1 MRDIGKGMNKYIL
14 GSEKIFHD
22 FVNSIS
28 KKDKIGIVTHT
39 DTDGLVSGILLQ
51 KILESKELKVNF
63 IEFLNYNPGALK
75 KIINKE
81 YDFLFFT
88 DWNADDYPKELE
100 EIRKKSKFLVID
112 HHPLNE
118 NLKDKSNIL
127 KTKFDYCSSYALF
140 DLVKGGNYFNTKNIE
155 SLVCAAI
162 IMDYNWDKD
171 PDNFN
176 LIKSIYPE
184 VKKDSSIWESKPGEI
199 GKSIANSLIYY
210 FPDIKKVYDLVLKED
225 ISSLYEAD
233 KIIRKEIENWIGK
246 FKKETK
252 YFPEQRLYFAY
263 GNPKYNIVSAV
274 ASKLSDESFKENT
287 VIFASDIKD
296 KKGFVKLSARNQTGK
311 VDLGKLL
318 KKCVEGFEN
327 SDAGGH
333 VRASAGVI
341 MKKDLDKFK
350 KRLLLESKSI

>member
-14 GSEKIFHD
+14 GSEQVFYD
-22 FVNSIS
+22 FVNSIY

-63 IEFLNYNPGALK
+63 IEFLNYGPGALK
-75 KIINKE
+75 EILNKKC
-81 YDFLFFT
+81 DFLFFT
-88 DWNADDYPKELE
+88 DWDADDYSKELE
-100 EIRKKSKFLVID
+100 EVRKKSKFLVID

-118 NLKDKSNIL
+118 NLKDKSNII
-127 KTKFDYCSSYALF
+127 KTDFDYCSAHALF
-140 DLVKGGNYFNTKNIE
+140 DLAKNGKYFDTRDLE
-155 SLVCAAI
+155 WLVCAAI
-162 IMDYNWDKD
+162 IMDYTWDKN
-171 PDNFN
+171 PDNFE
-176 LIKSIYPE
+176 LIKSIYPK
-184 VKKDSSIWESKPGEI
+184 VKKDNSIWESKPGKI
-199 GKSIANSLIYY
+199 GKSIANALIYY
-210 FPDIKKVYDLVLKED
+210 YPDIRRVYDLVLKED
-225 ISSLYEAD
+225 ISSLSKAN
-233 KIIRKEIENWIGK
+233 KIIKKEITTGIEK
-246 FKKETK
+246 FKKKAE

-263 GNPKYNIVSAV
+263 DNLKYNIVSVV
-274 ASKLSDESFKENT
+274 ASKLADESFKENT

-318 KKCVEGFEN
+318 KKCISGFEN

-341 MKKDLDKFK
+341 MKKDLNKFK
-350 KRLLLESKSI
+350 EKLLLEMKSI